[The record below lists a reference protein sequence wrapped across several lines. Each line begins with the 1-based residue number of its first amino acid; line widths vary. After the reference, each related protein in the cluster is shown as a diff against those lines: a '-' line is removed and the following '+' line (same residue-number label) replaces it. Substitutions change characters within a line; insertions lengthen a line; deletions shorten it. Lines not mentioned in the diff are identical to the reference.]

1 MESVDISELSQNPVA
16 IIRKAQE
23 QQSMIEITCEGKTV
37 AYISPA
43 LNSQYEKR
51 DDWEEVWKDMK
62 ELAAEIGRRSAGPV
76 SAVELVRKG
85 RRDLGNVRD

>member
-1 MESVDISELSQNPVA
+1 MESVDIAELSRSPDT

-23 QQSMIEITCEGKTV
+23 QQSMIEVTCEGETV

-51 DDWEEVWKDMK
+51 DDWEEVWKDIK
-62 ELAAEIGRRSAGPV
+62 ELAAEIGKRSTGPV
-76 SAVELVRKG
+76 SAVELVREG
-85 RRDLGNVRD
+85 RRDLGNARD